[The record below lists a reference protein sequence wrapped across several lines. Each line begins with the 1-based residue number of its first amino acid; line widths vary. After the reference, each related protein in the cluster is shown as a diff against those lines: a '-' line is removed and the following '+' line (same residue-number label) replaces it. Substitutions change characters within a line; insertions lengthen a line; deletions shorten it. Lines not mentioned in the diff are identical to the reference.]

1 MLSYGMLLRDK
12 IASFDLVNNKRDK
25 WQQVDVFINATA
37 MLARRMAH
45 AMPYPRGCSWAH
57 VFLLFLFFSALAH
70 LDNTFKLR
78 LVGHSAVLYYYSF
91 SLTLQLSFCTNITPC
106 LNVLP
111 LWKGRPARRISLAR
125 LISTISR
132 ASLSKRSMSAPVSGS
147 LTMYVSCVFPG
158 ASLQVGVVKEEFKA
172 D

>member
-45 AMPYPRGCSWAH
+45 AIHIH
-57 VFLLFLFFSALAH
+57 VDVPGSRFFIILFFSALAH

-147 LTMYVSCVFPG
+147 LTMYVSCVFLRARSIEG
-158 ASLQVGVVKEEFKA
+158 RFKLEL
-172 D
+172 